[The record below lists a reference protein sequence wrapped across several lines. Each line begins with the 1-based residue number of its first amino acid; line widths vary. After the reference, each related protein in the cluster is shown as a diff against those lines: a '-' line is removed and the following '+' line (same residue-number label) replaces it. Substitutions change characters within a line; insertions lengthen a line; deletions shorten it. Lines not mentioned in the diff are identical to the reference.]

1 MTLPP
6 LLPWKEIHA
15 RLPEIFPE
23 GSANR
28 EHSIWEIAAKT
39 IFVMLYVGAVEGMG
53 AWLRPDQVTRM
64 TDAQAA
70 LTSADDRA
78 AWVPVSMKS
87 SKGLNIP
94 DRWYA
99 VNTRESIRDD
109 TIRYAL
115 LQNGAVIDRPV
126 ATTSSAGRYAL
137 QAEFAELFSPD
148 LNEATFI
155 AKAAA
160 WREKHL
166 NAGALARIAIVRKGA
181 AASGTYELVTF
192 PNGETR
198 RMATGPSADI
208 SKAVVEVFAPKFLQK
223 PGVITLSESGNKVVA
238 RDDELAKAIG
248 LTIPA
253 DKSLPDIVLVDLGP
267 AHPLLVF
274 VEVVHTDGPVNDARK
289 TALLQIAEGAGFA
302 PQHVAFVTAYLDR
315 ASATFR
321 KTVSSVAWGSYAW
334 FASEP
339 ESLMVFSGK
348 PLQIEGG

>member
-1 MTLPP
+1 MMFPP
-6 LLPWKEIHA
+6 LLPWKEIHG
-15 RLPEIFPE
+15 RLPEVFPE

-39 IFVMLYVGAVEGMG
+39 IFVMLYVGAVEGNG
-53 AWLRPDQVTRM
+53 VWLRPDQVTRM

-70 LTSADDRA
+70 LTGDDDRA

-137 QAEFAELFSPD
+137 QAEFAELLSPNLD
-148 LNEATFI
+148 EATFI
-155 AKAAA
+155 AKSAA

-181 AASGTYELVTF
+181 AAGGTYELVTF

-208 SKAVVEVFAPKFLQK
+208 SKAVIEVFAPKFLQK

-267 AHPLLVF
+267 VHPLLVF
-274 VEVVHTDGPVNDARK
+274 IEVVHTDGPVNDARK
-289 TALLQIAEGAGFA
+289 TALLEIARGAGFPA
-302 PQHVAFVTAYLDR
+302 EHVAFVTAYLDR
-315 ASATFR
+315 DTATFR
-321 KTVSSVAWGSYAW
+321 KTVSSLAWGSYAW

-339 ESLMVFSGK
+339 DNLMVFSAK
-348 PLQIEGG
+348 PVQIEGI

>member
-6 LLPWKEIHA
+6 LLPWKEIHT

-39 IFVMLYVGAVEGMG
+39 IFVLLYVGAVEGTG
-53 AWLRPDQVTRM
+53 VWLRPDQVTRM
-64 TDAQAA
+64 TDTQAA
-70 LTSADDRA
+70 LTNDSDRVD
-78 AWVPVSMKS
+78 WVSMSMKS

-137 QAEFAELFSPD
+137 QAEFAELLSPD
-148 LNEATFI
+148 LDDATFR

-166 NAGALARIAIVRKGA
+166 NAGALARIPSIGC
-181 AASGTYELVTF
+181 
-192 PNGETR
+192 
-198 RMATGPSADI
+198 GP
-208 SKAVVEVFAPKFLQK
+208 L
-223 PGVITLSESGNKVVA
+223 
-238 RDDELAKAIG
+238 
-248 LTIPA
+248 
-253 DKSLPDIVLVDLGP
+253 
-267 AHPLLVF
+267 
-274 VEVVHTDGPVNDARK
+274 
-289 TALLQIAEGAGFA
+289 
-302 PQHVAFVTAYLDR
+302 
-315 ASATFR
+315 
-321 KTVSSVAWGSYAW
+321 
-334 FASEP
+334 
-339 ESLMVFSGK
+339 
-348 PLQIEGG
+348 

>member
-6 LLPWKEIHA
+6 LLSWKEIHA

-39 IFVMLYVGAVEGMG
+39 IFVMLYVGAVEGNG
-53 AWLRPDQVTRM
+53 VWLRPDQVTRM

-70 LTSADDRA
+70 LTDDGDRT

-87 SKGLNIP
+87 SKSLNIP

-137 QAEFAELFSPD
+137 QAEFAELLSPNLD
-148 LNEATFI
+148 EATFI

-181 AASGTYELVTF
+181 AAGGTYELVTF

-208 SKAVVEVFAPKFLQK
+208 SKAVIEVFAQKFLQK

-267 AHPLLVF
+267 VHPMLVF

-289 TALLQIAEGAGFA
+289 TALLQIAEGAGFPA
-302 PQHVAFVTAYLDR
+302 GHVAFVTAYLDR
-315 ASATFR
+315 DTATFR
-321 KTVSSVAWGSYAW
+321 KTVSSLAWGSYAW

-339 ESLMVFSGK
+339 NSVMVFSGK